1 MSLFKFKS
9 AKTIDDLTRDIQ
21 TMKDDQIWFSGV
33 KDLNDPFE
41 KIYSTKTLDEFNGTE
56 QVVTDFFEPFRKN
69 VDDYFDKVG
78 ILSLCEKNVNLVMW
92 SHYSDDHKGYCIEY
106 NLNSDKINYLNFEN
120 DDEVFLMEVE
130 YQDVP
135 IDFLSLPSNFQFYLR
150 RKSNLWKYENEF
162 RYISSKKGL
171 HKIPND
177 AIRAIYLG
185 ANINKLVKDALF
197 RFCKEKEI
205 SLFQSKLSNNSYS
218 LQFEKIL

>member
-78 ILSLCEKNVNLVMW
+78 ILSLCEKNVNLVM
-92 SHYSDDHKGYCIEY
+92 SCPEIAIHKNRVYAI
-106 NLNSDKINYLNFEN
+106 K
-120 DDEVFLMEVE
+120 
-130 YQDVP
+130 
-135 IDFLSLPSNFQFYLR
+135 R
-150 RKSNLWKYENEF
+150 REIF
-162 RYISSKKGL
+162 SS
-171 HKIPND
+171 
-177 AIRAIYLG
+177 R
-185 ANINKLVKDALF
+185 
-197 RFCKEKEI
+197 E
-205 SLFQSKLSNNSYS
+205 
-218 LQFEKIL
+218 